1 MVTRARGPGGKTGRP
16 KASRRGILVEAFPF
30 VAVLTLR
37 IRGAYPRWIMNVL
50 KPPPSRRR
58 AGVAAFALLLVA
70 AAPAAAQTFAAG
82 GGGGAIADVGANVTD
97 NSFSHFGGYVF
108 FEASL
113 ETYGAR
119 NDVLLQARGQFVTLP
134 GGAPGAPD
142 IQVNSGLVIV
152 TYRYREP
159 WWEAGLLAGLGV
171 FDVSP
176 RAPGTDQVA
185 ADPAQTVFGWC
196 VGDSGGLPDHST
208 LRFPGRGLV
217 RRAEDTARPQVFL
230 PDRRLRVPVLETASR
245 FSGRCGGPWLS
256 ECGGPHPIFRIGRGL
271 RRRDVRC
278 AE

>member
-1 MVTRARGPGGKTGRP
+1 M
-16 KASRRGILVEAFPF
+16 
-30 VAVLTLR
+30 AVLTLR
-37 IRGAYPRWIMNVL
+37 IPGAYAERKM
-50 KPPPSRRR
+50 SRPKRSAALRR
-58 AGVAAFALLLVA
+58 LCVVAFALFLSA

-176 RAPGTDQVA
+176 KAPGTDQVA

-196 VGDSGGLPDHST
+196 VGTQAVFRITP
-208 LRFPGRGLV
+208 RFDFRVEASYDVPK
-217 RRAEDTARPQVFL
+217 TQTRPQVFL
-230 PDRRLRVPVLETASR
+230 PDGRLRVPVLETASR
-245 FSGRCGGPWLS
+245 FSVRCGGLRLS

>member
-16 KASRRGILVEAFPF
+16 EASRRGILVEAFPF

-37 IRGAYPRWIMNVL
+37 IPGAYAERIMSRPKPL
-50 KPPPSRRR
+50 CHSPPPLRGRLRAFPRRGRARRR
-58 AGVAAFALLLVA
+58 ADLC
-70 AAPAAAQTFAAG
+70 G
-82 GGGGAIADVGANVTD
+82 GRRWRRHRRRGANVTD

-142 IQVNSGLVIV
+142 IHVNSGLVIV

-176 RAPGTDQVA
+176 KAPGTDQVA

-196 VGDSGGLPDHST
+196 VGT
-208 LRFPGRGLV
+208 QAV
-217 RRAEDTARPQVFL
+217 
-230 PDRRLRVPVLETASR
+230 
-245 FSGRCGGPWLS
+245 
-256 ECGGPHPIFRIGRGL
+256 FRITPRFDF
-271 RRRDVRC
+271 RVEASYDVPKTQLDHKFFFLTGGFGYRF
-278 AE
+278 